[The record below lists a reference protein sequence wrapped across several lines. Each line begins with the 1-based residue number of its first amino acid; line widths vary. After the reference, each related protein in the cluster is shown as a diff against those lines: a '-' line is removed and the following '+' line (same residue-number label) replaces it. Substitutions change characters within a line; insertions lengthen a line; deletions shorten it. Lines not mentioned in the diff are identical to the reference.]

1 MGQSFTLESS
11 RPREASDVADALLVD
26 SLAGELDAM
35 RATVCTYP
43 DLDPADVLLSI
54 SGLAGR
60 LAEVRVQLLRA
71 GTQRCTALRTREVD
85 PLREDLDL
93 QFKLHSRRISMMEF
107 ELKMTGG
114 AV

>member
-11 RPREASDVADALLVD
+11 RPREAGDVSEVMLIDG
-26 SLAGELDAM
+26 LAGELDKM
-35 RATVCTYP
+35 RADVCAYP
-43 DLDPADVLLSI
+43 ENDPADVLLSI

-60 LAEVRVQLLRA
+60 LAEIRVQLLRA
-71 GTQRCTALRTREVD
+71 NTQRCTALRTREVD
-85 PLREDLDL
+85 PLRDDLEL
-93 QFKLHSRRISMMEF
+93 QFKIHSRRISMMEF